1 MKPAHLIASFFGHLV
16 FLVLLGTATSVFKQA
31 PPPPPDT
38 IRISFGELPHAGG
51 RRRAGRGAEVSP
63 APREE
68 PKPKPAVPVAKPK
81 ETPKPAPKTPAK
93 ETPKEAPKPVATKAS
108 EAVKPVTKAEATKAP
123 EKIVPPPGVA
133 GGTGTAPTGVKE
145 SVPAPGTAEEGP
157 GAQSVGM
164 GGSVQARGDLGAGDS
179 YLGLVQSKIGR
190 RWQPSAS
197 STAGRAVLEAIV
209 AFRIS
214 ADGEIESPEIFQSS
228 GLSVFDREALRAVV
242 EANPLP
248 APPVRFRSA
257 GLSIQFSFTYRR

>member
-16 FLVLLGTATSVFKQA
+16 FLVLLGTATSIFKQS

-38 IRISFGELPHAGG
+38 IRISFGELPRAGG
-51 RRRAGRGAEVSP
+51 GKRRADRGAAISP
-63 APREE
+63 APRETQ
-68 PKPKPAVPVAKPK
+68 KPAVPVAKPK
-81 ETPKPAPKTPAK
+81 ETPKPAAKTPAK
-93 ETPKEAPKPVATKAS
+93 ETPKEAPKPAATKAA
-108 EAVKPVTKAEATKAP
+108 EAVKPVTKAVAEKAP
-123 EKIVPPPGVA
+123 EKTVPPPGVT
-133 GGTGTAPTGVKE
+133 GGTGTAPAGAKE
-145 SVPAPGTAEEGP
+145 AVPAPGTAEEGP
-157 GAQSVGM
+157 GAQAVGM
-164 GGSVQARGDLGAGDS
+164 GGSVQARGDLGAGDT

-197 STAGRAVLEAIV
+197 STAGRAMLEAIV

-214 ADGEIESPEIFQSS
+214 ADGEIENAEIFQSS